1 MESAPRTH
9 QDMGNSQSAH
19 FRLQGQSRRA
29 PVGSLWTS
37 GPQVIHQQT
46 GVAVRPHPW
55 GVRGPAQAWMQAVGL
70 GNPDW
75 VLWCLLWSLL
85 GTQIHMGTHTH
96 THTQTYVYSQRKV
109 PCADLDPP
117 LPLRAQT
124 GTEDQSGG
132 QAPGA
137 TISQPRNPCC
147 PSEETPAP
155 HPSTTK
161 RFDRKQT
168 STTQL
173 RSRAAPGAMQAARGR
188 ESVARDHSMAELVP
202 VQQQGLDLGRAHP
215 QPLLQQLPPGCVLP
229 GPVCD
234 VDCQGTVPVAA

>member
-96 THTQTYVYSQRKV
+96 THTHTDIRI
-109 PCADLDPP
+109 
-117 LPLRAQT
+117 LP
-124 GTEDQSGG
+124 EKS
-132 QAPGA
+132 
-137 TISQPRNPCC
+137 
-147 PSEETPAP
+147 
-155 HPSTTK
+155 
-161 RFDRKQT
+161 
-168 STTQL
+168 
-173 RSRAAPGAMQAARGR
+173 AMCR
-188 ESVARDHSMAELVP
+188 
-202 VQQQGLDLGRAHP
+202 
-215 QPLLQQLPPGCVLP
+215 P
-229 GPVCD
+229 GPTSASQSTNGD
-234 VDCQGTVPVAA
+234 

>member
-132 QAPGA
+132 QAPG
-137 TISQPRNPCC
+137 
-147 PSEETPAP
+147 PSEMYAMKC
-155 HPSTTK
+155 HRSSLPS
-161 RFDRKQT
+161 FN
-168 STTQL
+168 
-173 RSRAAPGAMQAARGR
+173 
-188 ESVARDHSMAELVP
+188 VANSWDGNMKVGLVP
-202 VQQQGLDLGRAHP
+202 RAM
-215 QPLLQQLPPGCVLP
+215 
-229 GPVCD
+229 
-234 VDCQGTVPVAA
+234 